1 MIDVA
6 ELIHDPD
13 FCTEF
18 DIIRKSG
25 VQVRGRWVAKDE
37 TIPVTGIVT
46 AVNSKDLQI
55 LAEGD
60 RTNGLKT
67 FYAVEELRGSSDKA
81 TADVCKYKDKFYR
94 LIQDFNYSDF
104 GYYKAIGTLL
114 GGVS

>member
-13 FCTEF
+13 FCVNF
-18 DIIRKSG
+18 NIFRKSG
-25 VQVRGRWVAKDE
+25 SWVKGRWITEDE
-37 TIPVTGIVT
+37 IIPVTGIVT

-67 FYAVEELRGSSDKA
+67 FYAIEELRGSSDKA
-81 TADVCKYKDKFYR
+81 TADVCEYKGKQYR
-94 LIQDFNYSDF
+94 LIQDFDYSDF
-104 GYYKAIGTLL
+104 GYYKAIGTFL